1 MKLPVFLL
9 CLLSQLFF
17 FAFVRGEARAPAA
30 SLAAPVPEPQEEA
43 LQDALADTQRLD
55 APGAAD
61 AAIALAPTRN
71 AVAQAVLAGDL
82 DAFLPDLLELA
93 TWRRPP
99 PGRERG

>member
-1 MKLPVFLL
+1 MKLPLFLL

-30 SLAAPVPEPQEEA
+30 SVATPPEQQKQA
-43 LQDALADTQRLD
+43 LQDAFADTQRLE
-55 APGAAD
+55 AHGVAD
-61 AAIALAPTRN
+61 AASALAPTRN
-71 AVAQAVLAGDL
+71 AIAQAVLAGDL
-82 DAFLPDLLELA
+82 DAFLPDLAELA